1 MEQIPDWETLI
12 ASRMRPCATIC
23 TIEDPAKRARKMK
36 ERRRA
41 KSHQRIAYRKK
52 YREENRDEINA
63 KKRDYNATEEG
74 KRKNSEYNAMWREK
88 NAEYDK
94 QRKREW
100 WRRTHPNPKP
110 IGRPRKNAKLG
121 IADCRTQQTVRHHVP
136 D

>member
-1 MEQIPDWETLI
+1 MQQSTNWESLI

-36 ERRRA
+36 ERRRS
-41 KSHQRIAYRKK
+41 KSLQRIAYRKK
-52 YREENRDEINA
+52 YREENRDELNA

-88 NAEYDK
+88 NAEHAK
-94 QRKREW
+94 ERKREW

-110 IGRPRKNAKLG
+110 RGRPRKNAELG
-121 IADCRTQQTVRHHVP
+121 IADSRT
-136 D
+136 